1 MIADPF
7 GASVAVAILIWM
19 VAVAVRLAVDT
30 VDAWN
35 RHG

>member
-1 MIADPF
+1 LIADPF
-7 GASVAVAILIWM
+7 GASVAVAILLW
-19 VAVAVRLAVDT
+19 VAAVAVRLAVDT